1 MGKKKN
7 KGGVSETLKDS
18 EAQDGD
24 DDASS
29 AAAADPVD
37 IGDEPAPAKLPPGS
51 ISAAADPETPTLR
64 DTTVVKGRAETRH
77 VKSVPYCEVCSLP
90 FEFCEWNTL
99 GSSTKCQESFQANW
113 QTHFPDVEG
122 EEALTALI
130 TQLGLDG
137 GDDASKRAQKGAKK
151 GAAAADGGDAQPQSK
166 KDKKKQEP
174 AEIIIELNNRN
185 KKKHITTVRGLEKFE
200 VDTTAAAKLF
210 GKRFAC
216 GSALKK
222 GQNGQPDQIEI
233 QGSYRDELPAVL
245 VDKLKMSMDDI
256 VVMIDGKKVKASAV
270 GGGC

>member
-7 KGGVSETLKDS
+7 KGGGGEMLKDG

-24 DDASS
+24 EDASS
-29 AAAADPVD
+29 TAAAVD
-37 IGDEPAPAKLPPGS
+37 ISDETAPVMLPPGS
-51 ISAAADPETPTLR
+51 TSASADTETPTLR
-64 DTTVVKGRAETRH
+64 DTTVVKGREETRH
-77 VKSVPYCEVCSLP
+77 IKLVPYCEVCSLP

-99 GSSTKCQESFQANW
+99 GSFTKCQESFQANW

-122 EEALTALI
+122 EEALTALMA
-130 TQLGLDG
+130 QLGLDG
-137 GDDASKRAQKGAKK
+137 GDGASKKAQKGAKK
-151 GAAAADGGDAQPQSK
+151 GAAATDGADAQPQSK

-174 AEIIIELNNRN
+174 AEIVIELNNRN
-185 KKKHITTVRGLEKFE
+185 KKKHITTVRGLERFE
-200 VDTTAAAKLF
+200 VDMTAAAKLF

-270 GGGC
+270 GGG